1 MRDIFPMLRGAGFS
15 SEDMTKPV
23 VAVAN
28 SWTEVVAGHV
38 HLRKISQAIREGVK
52 IAGGTPMEFDTIA
65 LCDGLSE
72 GTPGMRYPLPSR
84 DLVAD
89 SIEAMISGHEG
100 LFDGMVCICTCD
112 KIVPGMLMG
121 AARVNIPT
129 IFVLGGPMRP
139 GLYKGE
145 EIVATDLQKFYVD
158 YTRGLLDPEELL
170 NVVNTACPG
179 PGACNL
185 MGTACTMASLTEA
198 LGMALPGCATLFAT
212 DPKRRLLAKQSGEKI
227 LNLIKKDIKAA
238 DILTKKS
245 FENAMKVDMA
255 IGGSTNT
262 TLHLPAIAHEVDIEL
277 DLRYFDRI
285 SRETPCLCKIKP
297 NGPYNFSDLEKAGG
311 IPAVMKNLE
320 PLLHVDA
327 ITVTE
332 KSVGENLKDVIVK
345 ENDIIR
351 PLERPYMKDGGI
363 AALYGNLA
371 PDGAVVKVSAVDPHM
386 LVHSGPA
393 RVFDSEMACLDAF
406 EQREVKSGD
415 IIVIRYEGPKGG
427 PGMREMLMATMQIS
441 ESEFNTSVALIT
453 DGRFSGGTA
462 GPCIGHVS
470 PEAMEGG
477 PIAIVQN
484 GDMVEIDIPKRTLN
498 LKISKEEL
506 QRRLTSWK
514 KPEDKVVKGLLALYA
529 NNISSAS
536 KGAIRIKNS

>member
-15 SEDMTKPV
+15 SEDMTKPI
-23 VAVAN
+23 VALAN

-38 HLRKISQAIREGVK
+38 HLRTISQAVREGVK
-52 IAGGTPMEFDTIA
+52 EAGGTSMEFDTIA

-89 SIEAMISGHEG
+89 SLEAMILGHEG
-100 LFDGMVCICTCD
+100 MFDGMVCFCTCD
-112 KIVPGMLMG
+112 KIIPGMLMG

-129 IFVLGGPMRP
+129 IFMLGGPMHP
-139 GLYKGE
+139 GIYKGK
-145 EIVATDLQKFYVD
+145 EIVATDLQKYYVD

-212 DPKRRLLAKQSGEKI
+212 DPKRLLLAKQSGEQI
-227 LNLIKKDIKAA
+227 LNLINKNIKPS

-262 TLHLPAIAHEVDIEL
+262 TLHLPAIAHEADIEL
-277 DLRYFDRI
+277 TLKDFDRI

-311 IPAVMKNLE
+311 IPAVIKNLE

-345 ENDIIR
+345 ENEIIR
-351 PLERPYMKDGGI
+351 SLKRPYMKDGGI

-371 PDGAVVKVSAVDPHM
+371 PDGAVVKVSAVDPRM
-386 LVHSGPA
+386 LVHTGPA
-393 RVFDSEMACLDAF
+393 RVYDSEMACLDAF
-406 EQREVKSGD
+406 EQREIKSGD
-415 IIVIRYEGPKGG
+415 VIVIRYEGPKGG

-477 PIAIVQN
+477 PIAIVRN
-484 GDMVEIDIPKRTLN
+484 GDMIEIDIPKRTLN
-498 LKISKEEL
+498 VKISKEEL
-506 QRRLTSWK
+506 RKRISYWK
-514 KPEDKVVKGLLALYA
+514 NPENKVVKGLLALYA
-529 NNISSAS
+529 KNISSAS
-536 KGAIRIKNS
+536 KGAIRV

>member
-38 HLRKISQAIREGVK
+38 HLRKISQAVREGVK
-52 IAGGTPMEFDTIA
+52 MAGGTPMEFDTIA

-84 DLVAD
+84 DLIAD

-145 EIVATDLQKFYVD
+145 EIVATDLQKFYVE

-170 NVVNTACPG
+170 NVVNTTCPG

-227 LNLIKKDIKAA
+227 LNLIKKDIKTS

-262 TLHLPAIAHEVDIEL
+262 TLHLPAIANEVDIEL

-320 PLLHVDA
+320 PLLNVNA
-327 ITVTE
+327 VTVTE
-332 KSVGENLKDVIVK
+332 KSVGENLKDVILK

-393 RVFDSEMACLDAF
+393 RVFDSEMTCLDAF

-415 IIVIRYEGPKGG
+415 VIVIRYEGPKGG

-477 PIAIVQN
+477 PIAIVRT
-484 GDMVEIDIPKRTLN
+484 GDLIEIDIPKRTLN

-529 NNISSAS
+529 KNISSAS

>member
-15 SEDMTKPV
+15 SEEMQRPV
-23 VAVAN
+23 VAIAN

-38 HLRKISQAIREGVK
+38 HLRTISQAVREGVRA
-52 IAGGTPMEFDTIA
+52 AGGTPMEFDTIA

-112 KIVPGMLMG
+112 KIIPGMLMG

-139 GLYKGE
+139 GIYKGT

-158 YTRGLLDPEELL
+158 YTRGILDPDELL
-170 NVVNTACPG
+170 EVVNVACPG

-198 LGMALPGCATLFAT
+198 LGIALPGCATPFAT
-212 DPKRRLLAKQSGEKI
+212 DSKRLLFAKRSGEQI
-227 LNLIKKDIKAA
+227 VSLIKKNIKSS

-245 FENAMKVDMA
+245 FENAVKVDMA

-262 TLHLPAIAHEVDIEL
+262 TLHLPAIANELDIEI
-277 DLRYFDRI
+277 DLKYFDKI

-297 NGPYNFSDLEKAGG
+297 NGPFNFSDLEKAGG
-311 IPAVMKNLE
+311 IPAVMKRLE
-320 PLLHVDA
+320 PLLHLDA
-327 ITVTE
+327 LSVTE
-332 KSVGENLKDVIVK
+332 KSLGENLKNVVVK
-345 ENDIIR
+345 DYDIIR
-351 PLERPYMKDGGI
+351 PLDKSYMKDGGI

-371 PDGAVVKVSAVDPHM
+371 PDGAVIKVSAVDPSM
-386 LVHSGPA
+386 LVHTGPA
-393 RVFDSEMACLDAF
+393 RVFDSEMACLEAF
-406 EQREVKSGD
+406 EQGGIKPGD
-415 IIVIRYEGPKGG
+415 VIVIRYEGPKGG

-441 ESEFNTSVALIT
+441 ESKFNKSVALVT

-477 PIAIVQN
+477 PIALVKE
-484 GDMVEIDIPKRTLN
+484 GDMIEIDIPNRKLN
-498 LKISKEEL
+498 VKISEDEL
-506 QRRLTSWK
+506 KKRSSKWK
-514 KPEDKVVKGLLALYA
+514 RPEAKVRKGLLALYA
-529 NNISSAS
+529 KNISSAS
-536 KGAIRIKNS
+536 KGAIRI

>member
-15 SEDMTKPV
+15 SEDMSKPV
-23 VAVAN
+23 VALAN
-28 SWTEVVAGHV
+28 SWNEVVAGHV
-38 HLRKISQAIREGVK
+38 HLRTISQAVREGVK
-52 IAGGTPMEFDTIA
+52 VAGGTPMEFDTIA

-89 SIEAMISGHEG
+89 SIEAMILGHEG
-100 LFDGMVCICTCD
+100 LFDGMVCFCSCD
-112 KIVPGMLMG
+112 KIIPGMLMG

-129 IFVLGGPMRP
+129 LFVLGGPMHP
-139 GLYKGE
+139 GVYKGK
-145 EIVATDLQKFYVD
+145 EIVATDLQKYYVD

-170 NVVNTACPG
+170 KVVNTACPG

-198 LGMALPGCATLFAT
+198 LGLTLPGCATLFAT
-212 DPKRRLLAKQSGEKI
+212 DPKRRLLAKESGEQI
-227 LNLIKKDIKAA
+227 LNLIKKEIKPT
-238 DILTKKS
+238 DILTKNS
-245 FENAMKVDMA
+245 FENAIKVDMA

-262 TLHLPAIAHEVDIEL
+262 TLHLPAIAHEVDVEL
-277 DLRYFDRI
+277 RLKDFDRI
-285 SRETPCLCKIKP
+285 SKETPCLCKIKP

-311 IPAVMKNLE
+311 IPVVMKNLE
-320 PLLHVDA
+320 SLLHVDA
-327 ITVTE
+327 LTVTE
-332 KSVGENLKDVIVK
+332 KSVGENLRDVVVK
-345 ENDIIR
+345 ENEIIR
-351 PLERPYMKDGGI
+351 PLHKPYMKDGGI

-386 LVHSGPA
+386 LVHCGPA

-406 EQREVKSGD
+406 EQRDIKTGD
-415 IIVIRYEGPKGG
+415 VIVIRYEGPKGG

-477 PIAIVQN
+477 PIALVRN
-484 GDMVEIDIPKRTLN
+484 GDMIEIDIPKRILN
-498 LKISKEEL
+498 LKIGKEEFL
-506 QRRLTSWK
+506 ERLSMWK
-514 KPEDKVVKGLLALYA
+514 KPQDKVKKGLLALYIK
-529 NNISSAS
+529 NISSAS
-536 KGAIRIKNS
+536 KGAIRI

>member
-15 SEDMTKPV
+15 SEDMVKPV
-23 VAVAN
+23 VALAN

-38 HLRKISQAIREGVK
+38 HLRTLSKAVRESVK
-52 IAGGTPMEFDTIA
+52 AAGGTSMEFDTIA

-89 SIEAMISGHEG
+89 SIEAMILGHGG
-100 LFDGMVCICTCD
+100 LFDGMVCFCTCD
-112 KIVPGMLMG
+112 KIIPGMLMG

-129 IFVLGGPMRP
+129 IFVLGGPMHP
-139 GLYKGE
+139 GVYKGK

-158 YTRGLLDPEELL
+158 YTRGVLDPEELL

-212 DPKRRLLAKQSGEKI
+212 DPKRRLLAKRSGEQI
-227 LNLIKKDIKAA
+227 LNLIKKEIKPT
-238 DILTKKS
+238 DILTKHS

-262 TLHLPAIAHEVDIEL
+262 TLHLPAIAHEVGIEL
-277 DLRYFDRI
+277 SLQDFDRI

-297 NGPYNFSDLEKAGG
+297 NGPYNFSDLEKVGG

-320 PLLHVDA
+320 PLLHVDVL
-327 ITVTE
+327 TVTE
-332 KSVGENLKDVIVK
+332 KSVGENLNDIVVK
-345 ENDIIR
+345 ESEIIR
-351 PLERPYMKDGGI
+351 PLQRPFMKDGGI

-371 PDGAVVKVSAVDPHM
+371 PDGAVVKVSAVDPRM
-386 LVHSGPA
+386 LVHRGPA

-406 EQREVKSGD
+406 ELREIKPGD
-415 IIVIRYEGPKGG
+415 VIVVRYEGPKGG

-441 ESEFNTSVALIT
+441 ESEFNTSIALIT

-477 PIAIVQN
+477 PIAIVRN
-484 GDMVEIDIPKRTLN
+484 GDMIEIDIPRRTLN
-498 LKISKEEL
+498 LKIGKEEF
-506 QRRLTSWK
+506 QKRISSWK
-514 KPEDKVVKGLLALYA
+514 KPEDKVMKGLLALYA
-529 NNISSAS
+529 KNISSAS
-536 KGAIRIKNS
+536 KGAIRI

>member
-1 MRDIFPMLRGAGFS
+1 MLRGAGFS
-15 SEDMTKPV
+15 SEEMQRPV
-23 VAVAN
+23 VAIAN

-38 HLRKISQAIREGVK
+38 HLRTISQAVREGVRA
-52 IAGGTPMEFDTIA
+52 AGGTPMEFDTIA

-139 GLYKGE
+139 GIYKGT

-158 YTRGLLDPEELL
+158 YTRGILDPDELL
-170 NVVNTACPG
+170 EVVNVACPG

-198 LGMALPGCATLFAT
+198 LGIALPGCATPFAT
-212 DPKRRLLAKQSGEKI
+212 DSKRLLFAKRSGEQI
-227 LNLIKKDIKAA
+227 VSLIKKNIKSS

-245 FENAMKVDMA
+245 FENAVKVDMA

-262 TLHLPAIAHEVDIEL
+262 TLHLPAIANELDIEI
-277 DLRYFDRI
+277 DLKYFDKI

-297 NGPYNFSDLEKAGG
+297 NGPFNFSDLEKAGG
-311 IPAVMKNLE
+311 IPAVMKRLE
-320 PLLHVDA
+320 PLLHLDA
-327 ITVTE
+327 LSVTE
-332 KSVGENLKDVIVK
+332 KSLGENLKNVVVK
-345 ENDIIR
+345 DNDIIR
-351 PLERPYMKDGGI
+351 TLDKPYMKDGGI

-371 PDGAVVKVSAVDPHM
+371 PDGAVIKVSAVDPSM
-386 LVHSGPA
+386 LVHTGPA
-393 RVFDSEMACLDAF
+393 RVFDSEMACLEAF
-406 EQREVKSGD
+406 EQGGIKPGD
-415 IIVIRYEGPKGG
+415 VIVIRYEGPKGG

-441 ESEFNTSVALIT
+441 ESKFNKSVALVT

-477 PIAIVQN
+477 PIALVKE
-484 GDMVEIDIPKRTLN
+484 GDMIEIDIPNRKLN
-498 LKISKEEL
+498 VKISKDEL
-506 QRRLTSWK
+506 KKRSSKWK
-514 KPEDKVVKGLLALYA
+514 RPEAKVRKGLLALYA
-529 NNISSAS
+529 KNISSAS
-536 KGAIRIKNS
+536 KGAIRI

>member
-15 SEDMTKPV
+15 AEDMSKPI
-23 VAVAN
+23 VALAN

-38 HLRKISQAIREGVK
+38 HLRTLSQAVREGVK
-52 IAGGTPMEFDTIA
+52 AAGGTPMEFDTIA

-89 SIEAMISGHEG
+89 SIEAMILGHEG
-100 LFDGMVCICTCD
+100 LFDGMVCFCSCD
-112 KIVPGMLMG
+112 KIIPGMLMG

-129 IFVLGGPMRP
+129 VFVLGGPMHP
-139 GLYKGE
+139 GVYKGN
-145 EIVATDLQKFYVD
+145 EIVATDLQKYYVE
-158 YTRGLLDPEELL
+158 YTRGTLDPEELL
-170 NVVNTACPG
+170 TVVNTACPG

-198 LGMALPGCATLFAT
+198 LGLALPGCATLFAT
-212 DPKRRLLAKQSGEKI
+212 DPKRRSLAKRSGEQI
-227 LNLIKKDIKAA
+227 LHLIQKEIKVA
-238 DILTKKS
+238 DILTRKS

-262 TLHLPAIAHEVDIEL
+262 TLHLPAIAHEVGVEL
-277 DLRYFDRI
+277 TLCDFDRI

-297 NGPYNFSDLEKAGG
+297 NGPFNFSDLEKAGG
-311 IPAVMKNLE
+311 IPAVMKTLA
-320 PLLHVDA
+320 PLLHLDA
-327 ITVTE
+327 LTVTD
-332 KSVGENLKDVIVK
+332 KSVGENLTGIVVK
-345 ENDIIR
+345 ESEIIR
-351 PLERPYMKDGGI
+351 PLHNPYMKDGGI

-371 PDGAVVKVSAVDPHM
+371 PDGAVVKVSAVDPRM
-386 LVHSGPA
+386 LVHRGPA

-406 EQREVKSGD
+406 EQREIKSGD
-415 IIVIRYEGPKGG
+415 VIVIRYEGPKGG

-477 PIAIVQN
+477 PIAIVKN
-484 GDMVEIDIPKRTLN
+484 GDMIEIDIPQRTLN
-498 LKISKEEL
+498 LKIGREEF
-506 QRRLTSWK
+506 QRRMANWK

-529 NNISSAS
+529 KNISSAS
-536 KGAIRIKNS
+536 RGAIRI

>member
-15 SEDMTKPV
+15 SEEMQRPV
-23 VAVAN
+23 VAIAN

-38 HLRKISQAIREGVK
+38 HLRTISQAVREGVRA
-52 IAGGTPMEFDTIA
+52 AGGTPMEFDTIA

-139 GLYKGE
+139 GIYKGT

-158 YTRGLLDPEELL
+158 YTRGILDPDELL
-170 NVVNTACPG
+170 EVVNVACPG

-198 LGMALPGCATLFAT
+198 LGIALPGCATPFAT
-212 DPKRRLLAKQSGEKI
+212 DSKRLLFAKRSGEQI
-227 LNLIKKDIKAA
+227 VSLIKKNIKSS

-245 FENAMKVDMA
+245 FENAVKVDMA

-262 TLHLPAIAHEVDIEL
+262 TLHLPAIANELDIEI
-277 DLRYFDRI
+277 DLKYFDKI

-297 NGPYNFSDLEKAGG
+297 NGPFNFSDLEKAGG
-311 IPAVMKNLE
+311 IPAVMKRLE
-320 PLLHVDA
+320 PLLHLDA
-327 ITVTE
+327 LSVTE
-332 KSVGENLKDVIVK
+332 KSLGENLKNVVVK
-345 ENDIIR
+345 DNDIIR
-351 PLERPYMKDGGI
+351 TLDKPYMKDGGI

-371 PDGAVVKVSAVDPHM
+371 PDGAVIKVSAVDPSM
-386 LVHSGPA
+386 LVHTGPA
-393 RVFDSEMACLDAF
+393 RVFDSEMACLEAF
-406 EQREVKSGD
+406 EQSGIKPGD
-415 IIVIRYEGPKGG
+415 VIVIRYEGPKGG

-441 ESEFNTSVALIT
+441 ESKFNKSVALVT

-477 PIAIVQN
+477 PIALVKE
-484 GDMVEIDIPKRTLN
+484 GDMIEIDIPNRKLN
-498 LKISKEEL
+498 VKISKDEL
-506 QRRLTSWK
+506 KKRSSKWK
-514 KPEDKVVKGLLALYA
+514 RPEAKVRKGLLALYA
-529 NNISSAS
+529 KNISSAS
-536 KGAIRIKNS
+536 KGAIRI

>member
-15 SEDMTKPV
+15 SEEMQRPV
-23 VAVAN
+23 VAIAN

-38 HLRKISQAIREGVK
+38 HLRTISQAVREGVRA
-52 IAGGTPMEFDTIA
+52 AGGTPMEFDTIA

-139 GLYKGE
+139 GIYKGT

-158 YTRGLLDPEELL
+158 YTRGILDPDELL
-170 NVVNTACPG
+170 EVVNVACPG

-198 LGMALPGCATLFAT
+198 LGIALPGCATPFAT
-212 DPKRRLLAKQSGEKI
+212 DSKRLLFAKRSGEQI
-227 LNLIKKDIKAA
+227 VSLIKKNIKSS

-245 FENAMKVDMA
+245 FENAVKVDMA

-262 TLHLPAIAHEVDIEL
+262 TLHLPAIANELDIEI
-277 DLRYFDRI
+277 DLKYFDKI

-297 NGPYNFSDLEKAGG
+297 NGPFNFSDLEKAGG
-311 IPAVMKNLE
+311 IPAVMKRLE
-320 PLLHVDA
+320 PLLHLDA
-327 ITVTE
+327 LSVTE
-332 KSVGENLKDVIVK
+332 KSLGENLKDVVVND
-345 ENDIIR
+345 NDIIR
-351 PLERPYMKDGGI
+351 TLDKPYMKDGGI

-371 PDGAVVKVSAVDPHM
+371 PDGAVIKVSAVDPSM
-386 LVHSGPA
+386 LVHTGPA
-393 RVFDSEMACLDAF
+393 RVFDSEMACLEAF
-406 EQREVKSGD
+406 EQSGIKPGD
-415 IIVIRYEGPKGG
+415 VIVIRYEGPKGG

-441 ESEFNTSVALIT
+441 ESKFNKSVALVT

-477 PIAIVQN
+477 PIALVKE
-484 GDMVEIDIPKRTLN
+484 GDMIEIDIPNRKLN
-498 LKISKEEL
+498 VKISKDEL
-506 QRRLTSWK
+506 KKRSSKWK
-514 KPEDKVVKGLLALYA
+514 RPEAKVRKGLLALYA
-529 NNISSAS
+529 KNISSAS
-536 KGAIRIKNS
+536 KGAIRI

>member
-15 SEDMTKPV
+15 SEEMQRPV
-23 VAVAN
+23 VAIAN

-38 HLRKISQAIREGVK
+38 HLRTISQAVREGVRA
-52 IAGGTPMEFDTIA
+52 AGGTPMEFDTIA

-139 GLYKGE
+139 GIYKGT

-158 YTRGLLDPEELL
+158 YTRGILDPDELL
-170 NVVNTACPG
+170 EVVNVACPG

-198 LGMALPGCATLFAT
+198 LGIALPGCATPFAT
-212 DPKRRLLAKQSGEKI
+212 DSKRLLFAKRSGEQI
-227 LNLIKKDIKAA
+227 VSLIKKNIKSS

-245 FENAMKVDMA
+245 FENAVKVDMA

-262 TLHLPAIAHEVDIEL
+262 TLHLPAIANELDIEI
-277 DLRYFDRI
+277 DLKYFDKI

-297 NGPYNFSDLEKAGG
+297 NGPFNFSDLEKAGG
-311 IPAVMKNLE
+311 IPAVMKRLE
-320 PLLHVDA
+320 PLLHLDA
-327 ITVTE
+327 LSVTE
-332 KSVGENLKDVIVK
+332 KSLGENLKNVVVND
-345 ENDIIR
+345 NDIIR
-351 PLERPYMKDGGI
+351 TLDKPYMKDGGI

-371 PDGAVVKVSAVDPHM
+371 PDGAVIKVSAVDPSM
-386 LVHSGPA
+386 LVHTGPA
-393 RVFDSEMACLDAF
+393 RVFDSEMACLEAF
-406 EQREVKSGD
+406 EQSGIKPGD
-415 IIVIRYEGPKGG
+415 VIVIRYEGPKGG

-441 ESEFNTSVALIT
+441 ESKFNKSVALVT

-477 PIAIVQN
+477 PIALVKE
-484 GDMVEIDIPKRTLN
+484 GDMIEIDILN
-498 LKISKEEL
+498 RKLNVKISKDEL
-506 QRRLTSWK
+506 KKRSSKWK
-514 KPEDKVVKGLLALYA
+514 RPEAKVRKGLLALYA
-529 NNISSAS
+529 KNISSAS
-536 KGAIRIKNS
+536 KGAIRI

>member
-1 MRDIFPMLRGAGFS
+1 
-15 SEDMTKPV
+15 
-23 VAVAN
+23 
-28 SWTEVVAGHV
+28 
-38 HLRKISQAIREGVK
+38 
-52 IAGGTPMEFDTIA
+52 
-65 LCDGLSE
+65 
-72 GTPGMRYPLPSR
+72 
-84 DLVAD
+84 
-89 SIEAMISGHEG
+89 
-100 LFDGMVCICTCD
+100 
-112 KIVPGMLMG
+112 
-121 AARVNIPT
+121 
-129 IFVLGGPMRP
+129 
-139 GLYKGE
+139 
-145 EIVATDLQKFYVD
+145 
-158 YTRGLLDPEELL
+158 
-170 NVVNTACPG
+170 
-179 PGACNL
+179 
-185 MGTACTMASLTEA
+185 
-198 LGMALPGCATLFAT
+198 
-212 DPKRRLLAKQSGEKI
+212 
-227 LNLIKKDIKAA
+227 
-238 DILTKKS
+238 
-245 FENAMKVDMA
+245 MKVDMA

-262 TLHLPAIAHEVDIEL
+262 TLHLPAIAHEIDIEL

-327 ITVTE
+327 VTVTE

-393 RVFDSEMACLDAF
+393 RVFDSEMACLESF

-470 PEAMEGG
+470 PEAIEGG
-477 PIAIVQN
+477 PIAIVRT
-484 GDMVEIDIPKRTLN
+484 GDLIEIDIPKRTLN

-506 QRRLTSWK
+506 QKRVSTWK

-536 KGAIRIKNS
+536 KGAIRVKNS

>member
-38 HLRKISQAIREGVK
+38 HLRKISQAVREGVK
-52 IAGGTPMEFDTIA
+52 MAGGTPMEFDTIA

-84 DLVAD
+84 DLIAD

-100 LFDGMVCICTCD
+100 LFDGMVCLCTCD

-227 LNLIKKDIKAA
+227 LNLIKKDIKTS

-262 TLHLPAIAHEVDIEL
+262 TIHLPAIAHELDIEI

-311 IPAVMKNLE
+311 ILAVMKNLE

-327 ITVTE
+327 VTVTE
-332 KSVGENLKDVIVK
+332 KSVGENLKDVVVK

-351 PLERPYMKDGGI
+351 SLERPYMKDGGI

-386 LVHSGPA
+386 LVHIGPA

-406 EQREVKSGD
+406 EQRDVKSGD
-415 IIVIRYEGPKGG
+415 VVVIRYEGPKGG

-441 ESEFNTSVALIT
+441 ESEFNTSVALVT

-477 PIAIVQN
+477 PIAIVRT
-484 GDMVEIDIPKRTLN
+484 GDLIEIDIPKRTLN
-498 LKISKEEL
+498 LKISKKDL
-506 QRRLTSWK
+506 QKRLTSWK

-529 NNISSAS
+529 KNISSAS

>member
-1 MRDIFPMLRGAGFS
+1 MLRGAGFS

-38 HLRKISQAIREGVK
+38 HLRKISQAVREGVK
-52 IAGGTPMEFDTIA
+52 MVGGTPMEFDTIA

-84 DLVAD
+84 DLIAD

-100 LFDGMVCICTCD
+100 LFDGMVCISTCD

-145 EIVATDLQKFYVD
+145 EIVATDLQKFYVE

-227 LNLIKKDIKAA
+227 LNLIKKDIKTS

-262 TLHLPAIAHEVDIEL
+262 TLHLPAIANEVDIEL

-320 PLLHVDA
+320 PLLNVNA
-327 ITVTE
+327 VTVTE

-393 RVFDSEMACLDAF
+393 RVFDSEMTCLDAF

-415 IIVIRYEGPKGG
+415 VIVIRYEGPKGG

-477 PIAIVQN
+477 PIAIVRT
-484 GDMVEIDIPKRTLN
+484 GDLIEIDIPKRTLN
-498 LKISKEEL
+498 LKISKKDL
-506 QRRLTSWK
+506 QRRFTSWK

-529 NNISSAS
+529 KNISSAS

>member
-15 SEDMTKPV
+15 SEEMQRPV
-23 VAVAN
+23 VAIAN

-38 HLRKISQAIREGVK
+38 HLRTISQAVREGVRA
-52 IAGGTPMEFDTIA
+52 AGGTPMEFDTIA

-139 GLYKGE
+139 GIYKGT

-158 YTRGLLDPEELL
+158 YTRGILDPEELL
-170 NVVNTACPG
+170 EVVNVACPG

-198 LGMALPGCATLFAT
+198 LGIALPGCATPFAT
-212 DPKRRLLAKQSGEKI
+212 DSKRLLFAKRSGEQI
-227 LNLIKKDIKAA
+227 ISLINKNIKSS

-245 FENAMKVDMA
+245 FENAVKVDMA

-262 TLHLPAIAHEVDIEL
+262 TLHLPAIANELDIEI
-277 DLRYFDRI
+277 DLKYFDKI

-297 NGPYNFSDLEKAGG
+297 NGPFNFSDLEKAGG
-311 IPAVMKNLE
+311 IPAVMKRLE
-320 PLLHVDA
+320 PLLHLDA
-327 ITVTE
+327 LSVTE
-332 KSVGENLKDVIVK
+332 KSLGENLKNVVVND
-345 ENDIIR
+345 NDIIR
-351 PLERPYMKDGGI
+351 TLDKPYMKDGGI

-371 PDGAVVKVSAVDPHM
+371 PDGAVIKVSAVDPSM
-386 LVHSGPA
+386 LVHTGPA
-393 RVFDSEMACLDAF
+393 RVFDSEMACLEAF
-406 EQREVKSGD
+406 EQSGIKPGD
-415 IIVIRYEGPKGG
+415 VIVIRYEGPKGG

-441 ESEFNTSVALIT
+441 ESKFNKFVALVT

-477 PIAIVQN
+477 PIALVKE
-484 GDMVEIDIPKRTLN
+484 GDMIEIDILN
-498 LKISKEEL
+498 RKLNVKISKDEL
-506 QRRLTSWK
+506 KKRSSKWK
-514 KPEDKVVKGLLALYA
+514 RPEAKVRKGLLALYA
-529 NNISSAS
+529 KNISSAS
-536 KGAIRIKNS
+536 KGAIRI

>member
-15 SEDMTKPV
+15 SEEMQRPV
-23 VAVAN
+23 VAIAN

-38 HLRKISQAIREGVK
+38 HLRTISQAVREGVRT
-52 IAGGTPMEFDTIA
+52 AGGTPMEFDTIA

-139 GLYKGE
+139 GIYKGT

-158 YTRGLLDPEELL
+158 YTRGILDPDELL
-170 NVVNTACPG
+170 EVVNVACPG

-198 LGMALPGCATLFAT
+198 LGIALPGCATPFAT
-212 DPKRRLLAKQSGEKI
+212 DSKRLLFAKRSGEQI
-227 LNLIKKDIKAA
+227 VSLIKKNIKSS

-245 FENAMKVDMA
+245 FENAVKVDMA

-262 TLHLPAIAHEVDIEL
+262 TLHLPAIANELDIEI
-277 DLRYFDRI
+277 DLKYFDKI

-297 NGPYNFSDLEKAGG
+297 NGPFNFSDLEKAGG
-311 IPAVMKNLE
+311 IPAVMKRLE
-320 PLLHVDA
+320 PLLHLDA
-327 ITVTE
+327 LSVTE
-332 KSVGENLKDVIVK
+332 KSLGENLKNVVVK
-345 ENDIIR
+345 DNDIIR
-351 PLERPYMKDGGI
+351 TLDKPYMKDGGI

-371 PDGAVVKVSAVDPHM
+371 PDGAVIKVSAVDPSM
-386 LVHSGPA
+386 LVHTGPA
-393 RVFDSEMACLDAF
+393 KVFDSEMACLEAF
-406 EQREVKSGD
+406 EQGGIKPGD
-415 IIVIRYEGPKGG
+415 VIVIRYEGPKGG

-441 ESEFNTSVALIT
+441 ESKFNKSVALVT

-477 PIAIVQN
+477 PIALVKE
-484 GDMVEIDIPKRTLN
+484 GDMIEIDIPNRKLN
-498 LKISKEEL
+498 VKISKDEL
-506 QRRLTSWK
+506 KKRSSKWK
-514 KPEDKVVKGLLALYA
+514 RPEAKVRKGLLALYA
-529 NNISSAS
+529 KNISSAS
-536 KGAIRIKNS
+536 KGAIRI

>member
-15 SEDMTKPV
+15 SEDMSKPV
-23 VAVAN
+23 VALAN

-38 HLRKISQAIREGVK
+38 HLRTLSQAVREGVK
-52 IAGGTPMEFDTIA
+52 AAGGTPMEFDTIA

-89 SIEAMISGHEG
+89 SIEAMILGHEG
-100 LFDGMVCICTCD
+100 LFDGMVCFCSCD
-112 KIVPGMLMG
+112 KIIPGMLMG

-129 IFVLGGPMRP
+129 LFMLGGPMHP
-139 GLYKGE
+139 GIYQGK
-145 EIVATDLQKFYVD
+145 EIVATDLQKYYVD

-198 LGMALPGCATLFAT
+198 LGLALPGCATMFAT
-212 DPKRRLLAKQSGEKI
+212 DPKRRMLAKQSGKQI
-227 LNLIKKDIKAA
+227 LNLIKKEIKPA
-238 DILTKKS
+238 DILTKHS
-245 FENAMKVDMA
+245 FENAMRVDMA

-262 TLHLPAIAHEVDIEL
+262 TLHLPAIAHEVGIEL
-277 DLRYFDRI
+277 SLKDFDRI
-285 SRETPCLCKIKP
+285 SQETPCLCKIKP

-320 PLLHVDA
+320 PLLHLDA
-327 ITVTE
+327 LTVTE
-332 KSVGENLKDVIVK
+332 KSVGENLKDVVVK
-345 ENDIIR
+345 ENEIIR
-351 PLERPYMKDGGI
+351 PLQHPYMKDGGI
-363 AALYGNLA
+363 VALYGNLA
-371 PDGAVVKVSAVDPHM
+371 PDGAVVKVSAMDSRM

-406 EQREVKSGD
+406 EQREIKSGD
-415 IIVIRYEGPKGG
+415 VIVIRYEGPKGG

-441 ESEFNTSVALIT
+441 ESEFNTSVALVT

-477 PIAIVQN
+477 PIALVQN
-484 GDMVEIDIPKRTLN
+484 RDMIEIDIPKRTLT
-498 LKISKEEL
+498 LKIGKEEF
-506 QRRLTSWK
+506 QKRLLSWK
-514 KPEDKVVKGLLALYA
+514 KPENKVAKGLLALYA
-529 NNISSAS
+529 KNISSAS
-536 KGAIRIKNS
+536 KGAIRI